1 MRMTSSTS
9 QIPAQSTLAG
19 LDLVLNI
26 ILDSI
31 LDGLMMMMMMKDL
44 KVLYCWKWCN
54 LNAWIE
60 CLSTLVRNFLGTESC
75 FLRCSL
81 LFDWYAGISLLQC
94 SKEITRVDYW
104 SMILLRKRQVY
115 CLMASAFQMEWEWV
129 RMAPSWFSQRLASA
143 GLVCYPNQFFSNFCN
158 VQMHPILRQIYN
170 SVQSATM
177 LQQMYITGCKLQHLM
192 PIYVLV
198 QIARSYNNLCQC

>member
-1 MRMTSSTS
+1 
-9 QIPAQSTLAG
+9 
-19 LDLVLNI
+19 
-26 ILDSI
+26 
-31 LDGLMMMMMMKDL
+31 LMMMMMMKDL